1 MKISVLV
8 FVFCCLLS
16 AAATSFA
23 QINLPLLGIGPL
35 GTAPSKPAMKMAF
48 PDEDSDFEPMT
59 RTGIVPDMD
68 QTQDF
73 ALRRAFRIFG
83 NLSGDQAL
91 AIAAIRDDGTV
102 FRGFINS
109 SSGTYA
115 IVVPAGTYGLR
126 TCYGSPTTATYD
138 DPAPVTVAADTPR
151 DESLAA
157 ITGYGVSGTVTGL
170 DPSVFGQIAFVSQ
183 DRTTGSSTFIF
194 PGVGSYSVNL
204 PSGVYSTFVVQI
216 DIVSGSLSSS
226 PVGTV
231 TVVDSA
237 IAMDFAVGPMA
248 QLSGTVMKSSIPP
261 NSNMIAL
268 ESPVMPVSGFN
279 CVSTSGSTGIAPVN
293 QSTGAYQMTILTG
306 RSYFLLGNFAI
317 LPPDPPQ
324 TAVIYQSVDPMT
336 VDFQGDT
343 VRDAT
348 VSPPTDTIVISGQI
362 SVASGGGI
370 ADIAGYL
377 AIVEAACRSSST
389 GTGAPSTAFVRAT
402 QTDSAGNYRLVL
414 PRDPSF
420 QCTLTVNGPQPAPP

>member
-35 GTAPSKPAMKMAF
+35 GTAPSKPAMKMAL
-48 PDEDSDFEPMT
+48 PDEDSDFEPVT
-59 RTGIVPDMD
+59 RTGIIPDMD

-102 FRGFINS
+102 FTGVINP
-109 SSGTYA
+109 SSGNYA
-115 IVVPAGTYGLR
+115 IVVPAGTYNLR

-138 DPAPVTVAADTPR
+138 DSAPVTVAADTMR
-151 DESLAA
+151 DEILAP
-157 ITGYGVSGTVTGL
+157 ITSYGVSGTVTGL
-170 DPSVFGQIAFVSQ
+170 DPSVFAQIAFVSQ
-183 DRTTGSSTFIF
+183 DGTTGGSTFIF
-194 PGVGSYSVNL
+194 PGVGSYSANL
-204 PSGVYSTFVVQI
+204 PSGVYTASVVQI
-216 DIVSGSLSSS
+216 GIVSGSISVS

-237 IAMDFAVGPMA
+237 VAMDFAVGPMA

-261 NSNMIAL
+261 NSSMIAL
-268 ESPVMPVSGFN
+268 ESSAMPVSGFN
-279 CVSTSGSTGIAPVN
+279 CVSASGSAGIAPVN

-306 RSYFLLGNFAI
+306 RSYFLLGSFAI

-324 TAVIYQSVDPMT
+324 SGVFYQWADPMT

-343 VRDAT
+343 VRDAP
-348 VSPPTDTIVISGQI
+348 VSPPTDTIVISGQVT
-362 SVASGGGI
+362 VASTGI
-370 ADIAGYL
+370 AENGILVDALLDLLCGGVSGG
-377 AIVEAACRSSST
+377 A
-389 GTGAPSTAFVRAT
+389 GAPPTAFGRT
-402 QTDSAGNYRLVL
+402 TRTDSGGNYRLVL
-414 PRDPSF
+414 PRAPPF
-420 QCTLTVNGPQPAPP
+420 QCTIKVSGPQPTPP